1 MSGHDRYWNRWSW
14 AALAL
19 AAGAI
24 CWTCPAPLQAMT
36 SSCAS
41 CILGEAD
48 LILSAS
54 EVSPCSA
61 DYLEVMTSRASRRAR
76 KLRRAM
82 RPCQTELHCVLPRQ
96 RRQVVKLVRAELANR
111 QGAVCG
117 GCTGDACPPSG
128 TPSDVLR
135 IRCLPNDHVEVLTP
149 VVAAQPEGLRI
160 EAEYPPP
167 AGEVGVLSVA
177 RPNVSYWSGSSGL
190 ELPFVRP
197 LPEGEARVWCIR
209 GPYQFIPEDE
219 SKQGSFVVIDP
230 DDVFLPYQL
239 ECGAAGERSLGF
251 IFTTSF
257 ATLNEA
263 ARGILSGLQEG
274 DIVELAGYVNGDP
287 EWPWLNAR
295 VLRDGRVVAQL
306 DVMAREGWAYWIHGG
321 SVCDDSGILVR
332 PELSQPWL
340 P

>member
-1 MSGHDRYWNRWSW
+1 MSDHDRYWNRWSW

-19 AAGAI
+19 AAGVI
-24 CWTCPAPLQAMT
+24 CWTRPAPLQAMT

-48 LILSAS
+48 LILAAS
-54 EVSPCSA
+54 EVSTCSA

-82 RPCQTELHCVLPRQ
+82 RPCQTELHCVLPKQ
-96 RRQVVKLVRAELANR
+96 RRQVVELVRAELANR

-117 GCTGDACPPSG
+117 QCTGDACPPSG
-128 TPSDVLR
+128 APSDVLR
-135 IRCLPNDHVEVLTP
+135 VRCLPNDHVEILTP

-160 EAEYPPP
+160 EAEDSPP

-177 RPNVSYWSGSSGL
+177 HPNVSYWSGSSGL
-190 ELPFVRP
+190 DLPFVRP
-197 LPEGEARVWCIR
+197 LSEGEARVWCIQ
-209 GPYQFIPEDE
+209 GPYQSIPDE

-230 DDVFLPYQL
+230 DDVFLSYQL
-239 ECGAAGERSLGF
+239 ECGAAGERSLGY
-251 IFTTSF
+251 IFANPF
-257 ATLNEA
+257 ATLDEA
-263 ARGILSGLQEG
+263 ARGTLSGLREADVVQ
-274 DIVELAGYVNGDP
+274 LAGYVNGDP

-295 VLRDGRVVAQL
+295 VVRDGRVVAHL
-306 DVMAREGWAYWIHGG
+306 DVDARESWAYGIDGG

-332 PELSQPWL
+332 PGLSEPWL